1 MNRKIQALLVLA
13 AGFAIGAL
21 VFLSGPKMQ
30 PQPPSAIPPLV
41 RVVEAEPRAVQMTSR
56 THGTVVP
63 RTESDLVPEVDGRV
77 TAISASLVSGG
88 FFDQGDVLLEIEP
101 VDYEVALE
109 QARAGLARAQSDLE
123 NARKTLA
130 RIEDLVRRGA
140 ASDSDRDDAVNRER
154 IAQATLREAQARLS
168 RAERDLDRTRLVA
181 PYQGRVRNER
191 VDVGQFVKRGT
202 PVATIYAVDF
212 AEVRL
217 PIQDEELAFLD
228 LPLGYTGAA
237 SATPIPVTLRA
248 RFAGA
253 EHEWQGEVV
262 RTEGEL
268 DPATRMV
275 HVVAR
280 VPEPYVSRDGR
291 PPLSVGLFV
300 DADIHGE
307 TLNDVVILP
316 RSAMRGSNQVLVVD
330 EEERL
335 RFREVD
341 VYRVAEEEVY
351 IVSGLSSGE
360 RVCISP
366 LQSTRD
372 GMPVRVA
379 RTDQGGARS

>member
-1 MNRKIQALLVLA
+1 MNRKLKAPLVLLGGLA
-13 AGFAIGAL
+13 VAAL
-21 VFLSGPKMQ
+21 VYLSGPKMQ
-30 PQPPSAIPPLV
+30 PQAPSAIPPLV
-41 RVVEAEPRAVQMTSR
+41 RVIEADPREVRMTSH

-77 TAISASLVSGG
+77 TAVSSSLVSGG
-88 FFDQGDVLLEIEP
+88 FFNQGDVLLEIEP

-109 QARAGLARAQSDLE
+109 QARAGLARAESDLD
-123 NARKTLA
+123 NARKSLT
-130 RIEDLVRRGA
+130 RIQDLVRRGA
-140 ASDSDRDDAVNRER
+140 ASDADRDDAANRER

-228 LPLGYTGAA
+228 LPLGYTGAG
-237 SATPIPVTLRA
+237 SSTPIPVRLRA

-300 DADIHGE
+300 DADIQGE
-307 TLNDVVILP
+307 TISDVVILP
-316 RSAMRGSNQVLVVD
+316 RSALRGGEQVLVVD
-330 EEERL
+330 QDERL
-335 RFREVD
+335 RFRPVD

-351 IVSGLSSGE
+351 IVGGLARGE

-366 LQSTRD
+366 LQSTSD
-372 GMPVRVA
+372 GMRVRVA
-379 RTDQGGARS
+379 DSEQGAARS